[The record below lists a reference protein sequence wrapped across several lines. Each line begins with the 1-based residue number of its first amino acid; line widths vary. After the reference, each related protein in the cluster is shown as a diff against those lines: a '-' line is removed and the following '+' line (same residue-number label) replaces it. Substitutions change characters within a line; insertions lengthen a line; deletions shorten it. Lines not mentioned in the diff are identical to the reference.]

1 MKLGRHD
8 GRVPAGDLVAAI
20 DAVALAELE
29 RTRQPGLTLGLTDSK
44 DDLVLRTYGA
54 ADLGSGEPVTLETLF
69 EIGSIG
75 KTFTA
80 VAVLQLVD
88 EGRIDL
94 DAPVERYLPVV
105 RGLATRRPSGDHGR
119 PPAVAYGRDRR
130 GYRYE
135 HPEAAFQVWSLR
147 DLPTYSAPG
156 RALPLLQ
163 RRLQGARAHAGS
175 GLRVVRI
182 PRSSV
187 PGSSSP
193 LEMSATEPAITHDD
207 ARTPGRRVRVPA
219 R

>member
-29 RTRQPGLTLGLTDSK
+29 RTRQPGVTLGLTDSK
-44 DDLVLRTYGA
+44 DNLVLRTYGA

-94 DAPVERYLPVV
+94 DAPVERYLPWFAVSQPA
-105 RGLATRRPSGDHGR
+105 GHPADHGR

-130 GYRYE
+130 GYRY
-135 HPEAAFQVWSLR
+135 
-147 DLPTYSAPG
+147 D
-156 RALPLLQ
+156 
-163 RRLQGARAHAGS
+163 ARS
-175 GLRVVRI
+175 G
-182 PRSSV
+182 V
-187 PGSSSP
+187 PG
-193 LEMSATEPAITHDD
+193 LVAA
-207 ARTPGRRVRVPA
+207 
-219 R
+219 